1 MTEAVQGPWGQR
13 STASAVAAAEMAARN
28 HQPAAPPPAGG
39 APVQV
44 GFSGRG
50 GPLFGLLFKGF
61 FLQLVTLGIYRF
73 WLTTDLRRFY
83 WSSTAVGGEAFTYTG
98 TGMELLKGFLFA
110 LAILVPLQAFGFF
123 LALGLPSAESVV
135 TIGVTFILLFLGQY
149 AVYASRRYR
158 LARTSWRGLR
168 LRMTGSAWAYAI
180 KAFGLWLLVIVTL
193 GIAYPHATTVV
204 ERIKMRETFYGD
216 APGDFV
222 GRPGELMRRLW
233 LLWLIAVVVPIGL
246 AAAVYVSAPP
256 EAWAYMLSRIEP
268 EAPALPP
275 HLAFLTVAV
284 PGVLGAGALVILL
297 LVPAFQAIT
306 FRWRTG
312 GMRLGGAALS
322 SDFRIGTAYRV
333 YFVALLIFS
342 VLGTAAG
349 IAATLAAGGAYLAF
363 GSSTTGLGVMLI
375 VFVFIGYLALIG
387 GFWMIK
393 QIFLDLP
400 LFRAKMNSVTV
411 SNLASLDEV
420 HARNVDASA
429 LGEGLGS
436 AVDFGIGL

>member
-13 STASAVAAAEMAARN
+13 STASAVAAAEMAARSQ
-28 HQPAAPPPAGG
+28 QPAAPRPAGD
-39 APVQV
+39 APVEV

-61 FLQLVTLGIYRF
+61 FLQIITLGIYRF
-73 WLTTDLRRFY
+73 WLTTDIRRFY
-83 WSSTAVGGEAFTYTG
+83 WSNTAVGTEAFTYTG

-135 TIGVTFILLFLGQY
+135 TIAVTFILLFLGQY

-158 LARTSWRGLR
+158 LARTSFRGLR
-168 LRMTGSAWAYAI
+168 LRMTGSAWTYAA
-180 KAFGLWLLVIVTL
+180 KAFGLWLLTIVTL
-193 GIAYPHATTVV
+193 GIAYPYATTVV

-233 LLWLIAVVVPIGL
+233 LLWLIAIIVPIGL
-246 AAAVYVSAPP
+246 AVTVYVSVPADV
-256 EAWAYMLSRIEP
+256 WSYLLSRIEP
-268 EAPALPP
+268 EAPVIPA

-284 PGVLGAGALVILL
+284 PGILAAALLIVLL

-306 FRWRTG
+306 FRWRTS
-312 GMRLGGAALS
+312 GMRIGGAALS

-333 YFVALLIFS
+333 YVVAMLIFA
-342 VLGTAAG
+342 VLGTVAG
-349 IAATLAAGGAYLAF
+349 IAATLAAGGAFLAF
-363 GSSTTGLGVMLI
+363 GGSAARAGAILIAFVM
-375 VFVFIGYLALIG
+375 VGYLALIG

-400 LFRAKMNSVTV
+400 LFRAKISSVSV
-411 SNLASLDEV
+411 SNLSALDDV

-429 LGEGLGS
+429 LGEGIGS

>member
-13 STASAVAAAEMAARN
+13 STASAVAAAEMAVLN
-28 HQPAAPPPAGG
+28 HQPAAPQPAGG
-39 APVQV
+39 APVPV
-44 GFSGRG
+44 RFTGRG

-61 FLQLVTLGIYRF
+61 FLQIITLGIYRF
-73 WLTTDLRRFY
+73 WLTTDIRRFY
-83 WSSTAVGGEAFTYTG
+83 WSSTSVGTEAFTYTG

-110 LAILVPLQAFGFF
+110 LAILVPLQALGFF

-135 TIGVTFILLFLGQY
+135 TIAVTLILLFLGQY

-168 LRMTGSAWAYAI
+168 LRMTGSAWTYAV
-180 KAFGLWLLVIVTL
+180 KAFGLWLLTIVTL
-193 GIAYPHATTVV
+193 GIAYPYATTVV

-222 GRPGELMRRLW
+222 GRPGELVRGLW
-233 LLWLIAVVVPIGL
+233 LLWLITILAPIGI
-246 AAAVYVSAPP
+246 AAAVYASVPPDVWHAVLNRFEPGAPP
-256 EAWAYMLSRIEP
+256 
-268 EAPALPP
+268 LPP
-275 HLAFLTVAV
+275 TIAFLTVAL
-284 PGVLGAGALVILL
+284 PGIGLAALALILL

-306 FRWRTG
+306 FRWRTN
-312 GMRLGGAALS
+312 GMRIGGASLAS
-322 SDFRIGTAYRV
+322 SFRIGTAYRV
-333 YFVALLIFS
+333 YFVAVLIFS

-349 IAATLAAGGAYLAF
+349 IAATLAAGGAFVAF
-363 GSSTTGLGVMLI
+363 GGSPARAGAMLI
-375 VFVFIGYLALIG
+375 VFVVIGYLALIG

-400 LFRAKMNSVTV
+400 MFRAKMDSVSV